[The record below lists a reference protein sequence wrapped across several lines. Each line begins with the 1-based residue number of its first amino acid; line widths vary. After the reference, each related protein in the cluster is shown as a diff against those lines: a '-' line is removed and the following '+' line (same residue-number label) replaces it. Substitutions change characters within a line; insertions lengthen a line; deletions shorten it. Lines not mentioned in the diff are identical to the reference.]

1 MEESKVVVIF
11 SNFLFK
17 LRSLRFEEI
26 EVERDAMDIVFYVS
40 VVGSLMY
47 VMVGLRLDLGYVIG
61 VVSRFMVNF
70 GRSYWEV
77 VKWIL
82 RYLNGVLNVC
92 LTFIKIKEFDIEG
105 FLDSDY
111 FADLDKRRLVLVYV
125 FRVGGNTVSW
135 RLCL

>member
-105 FLDSDY
+105 FLDLDY